1 LLAQDIHASRAK
13 TSTIGRTLA
22 LRIMTIMMGK
32 SWGPLALTVDW
43 RPYWSEMVARMYN
56 EDYEGKFMTSETIQ
70 SSYYRSLALFI
81 YTARRFYATNDPDA
95 RFGHDVADVAMRH
108 LENVSTPQFMEGAL
122 LLALCLPNEFAHY
135 DELLPQWF
143 AVWGRVNQNS
153 LWDMAWLLVMAHAVK
168 MVPAFDWKPYLPFL
182 FSKLKSLLRLPL
194 VKSAFSFNCFP
205 RVVPSFYQFPFSFYS
220 DFHHTMLF
228 KLTKV
233 ISKVVL
239 QDATRVAPEVSVVT
253 LPAAV
258 EEALAQ
264 RAVKIPGVNQ
274 AEGLQI
280 AESAAQLLQF
290 VHSLRAFV
298 HAAGSGEYTAR
309 IAVFITVVL
318 KTFAAYL
325 GGAVGDLL
333 QDDASDAAVFPVR
346 QHAALPTI
354 RYVAGYLLTYV
365 LDSVFVEDP
374 RVNHAFARC
383 IEHLVPVLPDSV
395 HVLCP
400 FFLDALEPRAFQDAA
415 HSMVALKSLG
425 FLLRPALFPQPL
437 ILSYLPRLLR
447 LLLQGL
453 EASTPDRINAILYLL
468 YQLFTWLPVSK
479 AIVVQVPAFASYP
492 ALLEAPSSAAL
503 RALLT
508 ERRAPQFQV
517 EYDAL
522 VDYVVTDW
530 FPQLLERVFVVTDA
544 EEASVKGAESTAIT
558 IAGQLLSIF
567 YQALESPD
575 AAFVRAIAEK
585 IRDYALQRA
594 PAHTD
599 KTCGKLVEYFVSSFP
614 AYQSFFL
621 DALLSSDFVAA
632 TMTSERLVFRLRLV
646 GATFR
651 RAAGEPL
658 SPSAQAAFHDAFVA
672 NRRRFLHHEDAKVRK
687 MTTKVYKDVLKAL
700 TAVYPLRQGPRF
712 ASAQCAQVCLG
723 APNMAQS
730 GEDVQWFVPTA
741 ASMQRAVDL
750 LRHWTDGAVADV
762 TAALADEGPARADD
776 VVGAGLAAI
785 RRLGRGA
792 ASVLAF
798 AAPPEASSAVFV
810 RTGRECYVALLAREE
825 DRVYLQQYQARGL
838 RFLADVHR
846 GLEASSGRK
855 GSLANNVF
863 VRKQW
868 MKALSVLV
876 AQRLAVCTDCETY
889 RADLVSTAAMGTSAL
904 SDAVYKRFK
913 ARGNIQRTPTG
924 ADRAR
929 VGAQLQCA
937 HYWKRHDW
945 PVHTQSEQ
953 VWTQHGLRALFFSF
967 QETHAALA
975 AEHGAAARECLAL
988 LLELTR
994 HNYDEIHPQA
1004 RAYFLGLYD
1013 HFPMALRH
1021 EYCEQLLRQLYQPRP
1036 GFYPMA
1042 STLVLLTSRFIEL
1055 IHTNDALKTQFLL
1068 AMPHVVAAAG
1078 EEADEEKKEVVL
1090 ATFTTLFIAYANG
1103 WSFPLH
1109 ALGKARV
1116 QDALLRPCLESFG
1129 MKLPEDESDAV
1140 SGDVLAAKTAWKS
1153 RGMRYDTFQGFIVA
1167 HLFEPGLLLRGHLST
1182 EVVRFLW
1189 RHLTECH
1196 DQPTQY
1202 IGDVLFFMLVGVL
1215 QGCGA
1220 EEREQLLAQ
1229 PWAVYLRSRLNP
1241 LARSHDWQGFVV
1253 SQVRLALHSLVAGGS
1268 NIWTDGVDAVVD
1280 VVVGPYLNL
1289 TSGRQSRRRTGMPLF
1304 SLNFS
1309 DSFASLVFTL
1319 CDTGLVP
1326 LVDGDAAACDVLRAI
1341 LFDVLEDATLA
1352 AAGRAGG
1359 AAAHDGPLEARLVN
1373 DLRAEV
1379 FGGLLRFFFVHRAR
1393 FGDEQAAVGDLLAT
1407 YLRAQTEQVNVE
1419 FLQDWQEALHF
1430 ATEALDAEAL
1440 RAAAGDA
1447 LVQQIVRDFAS
1458 TVMMAGANLRS
1469 RLFLERQHSSG
1480 DEAADLDGADI
1491 PKLLRQYSDLD
1502 VSAAPRD
1509 APVAGDAAA
1518 SDDASAAS
1526 AATEESLPSYDHR
1539 FPLALSRQHSLSQP
1553 ASKPAAHTAHT
1564 AHGAPGGGHAHK
1576 VAGAAAHAVDSA
1588 APLVRQT
1595 SLTSVDGGGAAGD
1608 LPPAGLLKRQRSSS
1622 LRNPVDRLAPV
1633 AAAPSPAM
1641 DDDGG
1646 DDDDDGGEW
1655 EDASEAQ
1662 TPQGDAKGDADK
1674 APQDGG
1680 FQFIDKAFALL
1691 RAVLAGLSTSALFAR
1706 DAADASLWSV
1716 PAAVL
1721 SFLAS
1726 AEVDL
1731 VVAYTS
1737 SRVQLMTIVATLA
1750 DVCGGRPFLAE
1761 ALDAIVA
1768 KLLQA
1773 AAADGGAHGDA
1784 DVGSEGD
1791 EAPRPAKKARTAA
1804 AAAAAASVAEVDGG
1818 ADGATKRRQYAVES
1832 VSVLLTSL
1840 WHMTNA
1846 ADCARPVALRC
1857 LPTLI
1862 EALDAAH
1869 NETVQEAVA
1878 ALFTF
1883 ALGILQV
1890 DDARDPAAA
1899 VEGTLQTLQPYL
1911 SRAPLWHDNWR
1922 VREVLLRL
1930 GMALQS
1936 WLWHCLGPRQRQ
1948 AVKDVIVGGLKDP
1961 QRQVQDAALTAM
1973 PDYLAL
1979 KSDAELKVIA
1989 EAYLRNSE
1997 TLLLR

>member
-1 LLAQDIHASRAK
+1 M
-13 TSTIGRTLA
+13 GRTLA
-22 LRIMTIMMGK
+22 LRIMTIMMSK
-32 SWGPLALTVDW
+32 SWGPLALSIDW
-43 RPYWSEMVARMYN
+43 RPYWSEMTARMYN
-56 EDYEGKFMTSETIQ
+56 EDYDGKFMTSETIS

-81 YTARRFYATNDPDA
+81 HTARRFYSTNDIDA
-95 RFGHDVADVAMRH
+95 RFGHDVADVAMRK
-108 LENVSTPQFMEGAL
+108 LEKVSTPQFMEGAL
-122 LLALCLPNEFAHY
+122 LLALCLPNDFAHY
-135 DELLPQWF
+135 NELLPQWF

-153 LWDMAWLLVMAHAVK
+153 LWDMAWILVMAHAVK
-168 MVPAFDWKPYLPFL
+168 MARGFDWKPYLPFL
-182 FSKLKSLLRLPL
+182 FSKLKTLLRLPL
-194 VKSAFSFNCFP
+194 VKSSFTFNCFP
-205 RVVPSFYQFPFSFYS
+205 RIVPSFYQFPFSVYS

-233 ISKVVL
+233 IAKVIL
-239 QDATRVAPEVSVVT
+239 QDASLVVPEVSVVT
-253 LPAAV
+253 LPAVV

-274 AEGLQI
+274 SDGLQI

-318 KTFAAYL
+318 KTFASHL
-325 GGAVGDLL
+325 GAAVGDLL
-333 QDDASDAAVFPVR
+333 QDAAADGAAFPVR
-346 QHAALPTI
+346 QSAALPTI
-354 RYVAGYLLTYV
+354 RYVAGYLLTYM

-383 IEHLVPVLPDSV
+383 FEHLVPVVPDSI

-425 FLLRPALFPQPL
+425 FLLRPGLFPQPL
-437 ILSYLPRLLR
+437 ILSYLPRLLQ

-479 AIVVQVPAFASYP
+479 AIVVQVPAFSSYP

-508 ERRAPQFQV
+508 ERRVPQFQG

-522 VDYVVTDW
+522 VDYVLTDW

-544 EEASVKGAESTAIT
+544 EEAPVKGAESTAIT

-575 AAFVRAIAEK
+575 AAFVRGIAEK
-585 IRDYALQRA
+585 IRDYVLQRA

-599 KTCGKLVEYFVSSFP
+599 KTCGKLVEYFVSCFP

-658 SPSAQAAFHDAFVA
+658 LPSAQAAFHDAFVA

-687 MTTKVYKDVLKAL
+687 MTTKVYKDVLKSL
-700 TAVYPLRQGPRF
+700 TAVYPLRQSPRF
-712 ASAQCAQVCLG
+712 ASDCAKVCLG

-730 GEDVQWFVPTA
+730 SEDMQWFVPTSA
-741 ASMQRAVDL
+741 TMQRAVDL
-750 LRHWTDGAVADV
+750 LRDWTDGAVADV
-762 TAALADEGPARADD
+762 TAALTDLPARADD

-798 AAPPEASSAVFV
+798 AAPPDALSSVFV
-810 RTGRECYVALLAREE
+810 RTGRESYVALLPHEE

-846 GLEASSGRK
+846 GLEATSGRK
-855 GSLANNVF
+855 VSLANNVF

-904 SDAVYKRFK
+904 SNAVYKRFK
-913 ARGNIQRTPTG
+913 ARNNVQRAPSG

-929 VGAQLQCA
+929 VGAQLLCA

-975 AEHGAAARECLAL
+975 AEHGAVARECLAL

-1021 EYCEQLLRQLYQPRP
+1021 EYCEQLLRQLYQPHP

-1068 AMPHVVAAAG
+1068 AMPHVTAAAG
-1078 EEADEEKKEVVL
+1078 EESDEEKKEVVL

-1109 ALGKARV
+1109 ALGKAHV

-1153 RGMRYDTFQGFIVA
+1153 RGMRYDTFQGFIIA

-1202 IGDVLFFMLVGVL
+1202 IGDVLFFMLVSVL
-1215 QGCGA
+1215 QSCSA

-1268 NIWTDGVDAVVD
+1268 NIWTDGVDAVID

-1289 TSGRQSRRRTGMPLF
+1289 TSSRQSRRRTGMPLF

-1326 LVDGDAAACDVLRAI
+1326 LVDGDAPACDVLRAI
-1341 LFDVLEDATLA
+1341 LFDVLEDAKLA

-1379 FGGLLRFFFVHRAR
+1379 FGGLLRFFFVHRER
-1393 FGDEQAAVGDLLAT
+1393 FGEEQAAVGDLLAT

-1419 FLQDWQEALHF
+1419 FLQDWQEALYF

-1440 RAAAGDA
+1440 RAAAADA

-1469 RLFLERQHSSG
+1469 RLFLQRQNSSG
-1480 DEAADLDGADI
+1480 DDAADLDGADI

-1502 VSAAPRD
+1502 VSAVPRD
-1509 APVAGDAAA
+1509 ALGARDDA
-1518 SDDASAAS
+1518 SDDAS

-1553 ASKPAAHTAHT
+1553 SSKPAAHAP
-1564 AHGAPGGGHAHK
+1564 HGAQAAAAGGGHAHK
-1576 VAGAAAHAVDSA
+1576 GAAIDSA
-1588 APLVRQT
+1588 LPLVRQT
-1595 SLTSVDGGGAAGD
+1595 SLGSVDGSVAD
-1608 LPPAGLLKRQRSSS
+1608 LPLPPAGLLKRQRSGSV
-1622 LRNPVDRLAPV
+1622 RNPVDRLAAV
-1633 AAAPSPAM
+1633 AAMPSPAM
-1641 DDDGG
+1641 DEDEG
-1646 DDDDDGGEW
+1646 DDEGEW
-1655 EDASEAQ
+1655 EDVSEAQ
-1662 TPQGDAKGDADK
+1662 TPLGGAPGGADK

-1691 RAVLAGLSTSALFAR
+1691 RAVLAGLATSALFAS
-1706 DAADASLWSV
+1706 DASDASLWSV
-1716 PAAVL
+1716 PTAVL

-1731 VVAYTS
+1731 VMAYTS

-1750 DVCGGRPFLAE
+1750 DVCGGQSFLKE
-1761 ALDAIVA
+1761 ALDAVVA

-1773 AAADGGAHGDA
+1773 ASADSGAHGDA

-1791 EAPRPAKKARTAA
+1791 EAPRPTKKARRAKATAGA
-1804 AAAAAASVAEVDGG
+1804 TTGVAEIDGG
-1818 ADGATKRRQYAVES
+1818 TDGATKRRQYAVES
-1832 VSVLLTSL
+1832 VSFLLTWL

-1899 VEGTLQTLQPYL
+1899 VEATLQALQPYL

-1936 WLWHCLGPRQRQ
+1936 WLWHCLGTKQRQ
-1948 AVKDVIVGGLKDP
+1948 AVKDIIVGGLKDP

-1997 TLLLR
+1997 TLLLRYVRRLPAPRVPLGPL